1 MSDEW
6 NGNGNGPHNHDEQ
19 TIPLR
24 QQLQNGEGANG
35 EAATPSRIIP
45 TNLSTEEDDL
55 SAELERQARETLR
68 AIRES
73 AGDLGTRVRQALQQ
87 ASDLWDEAGPG
98 APGQSSATPEAEL
111 RARAL
116 ARRWVERD
124 FLIDPDLPDGMS
136 VHSLRTAAIWRVEVR
151 ERGERRT
158 ITEATEPYQG
168 QRPPALGPI
177 LPPWDYDFP
186 VVPEIESGERR
197 ERLPDSEAIGA
208 CLTCNGTGHRSCV
221 TCDGKGFVQC
231 PVCHGRSR
239 IPCRR
244 CRGRGVIPDAVAER
258 RARSSRGYLQVQA
271 ERLAADAGE
280 RIADLAE
287 RLRQDYGVPLPPS
300 DHWVPNLSATGE
312 TVPCPECVNGTIA
325 CACGNGKRVCETCH
339 GTSAAPCRSCGGSGK
354 VLRHRQLVR
363 RFDTR
368 LSERMLPLDDE
379 SMAQHLNEE
388 MVRKGTG
395 EQVWDG
401 TFDSL
406 PSVAPAGIPPAI
418 WASALAFAH
427 DQERALTTATTA
439 TSAGDAA
446 SDAGERHV
454 ISRRMV
460 LSRIPL
466 TRVEYT
472 FAEHQF
478 SVVAVGRSGSE
489 RFWAQSF
496 PPRWSRVGRFLKA
509 LTRDLQGESMP
520 PRRPTVP
527 LTEPGSVSSLEEFRL
542 RREQTRTGNG
552 AEPVS
557 ADAAGADAPTTDTLT
572 QDHEPHE

>member
-1 MSDEW
+1 MSDEF
-6 NGNGNGPHNHDEQ
+6 NGNGTGNGNGSHSHDEQ
-19 TIPLR
+19 TIPLW
-24 QQLQNGEGANG
+24 QQPGNEEGANVNPS
-35 EAATPSRIIP
+35 TPSHIIP
-45 TNLSTEEDDL
+45 TNHPMDDDL
-55 SAELERQARETLR
+55 SVELERQARETLR
-68 AIRES
+68 IIRET

-87 ASDLWDEAGPG
+87 ASDLWEEAGPG
-98 APGQSSATPEAEL
+98 APAQSRVTPEIEA

-124 FLIDPDLPDGMS
+124 FLIDPELPEGMG

-158 ITEATEPYQG
+158 IAEATEPYQG

-177 LPPWDYDFP
+177 LPPWDYEFP
-186 VVPEIESGERR
+186 VIPEIESGERR

-231 PVCHGRSR
+231 PICHGRSR

-258 RARSSRGYLQVQA
+258 RARASRGYLQVQA

-280 RIADLAE
+280 RIADFAE

-300 DHWVPNLSATGE
+300 DQWVPNLSATGE
-312 TVPCPECVNGTIA
+312 TVPCPDCVNGTIP
-325 CACGNGKRVCETCH
+325 CECGNGKRVCETCH
-339 GTSAAPCRSCGGSGK
+339 GTSAAPCRACGGSGK

-368 LSERMLPLDDE
+368 LSERVLPLDDVG
-379 SMAQHLNEE
+379 MAEHLTEE
-388 MVRKGTG
+388 MVRKGVG
-395 EQVWDG
+395 EQVWEG
-401 TFDSL
+401 SLDSL
-406 PSVAPAGIPPAI
+406 PATPPAGVSATI
-418 WASALAFAH
+418 WASALSFAH
-427 DQERALTTATTA
+427 DQQQALTTATSTA
-439 TSAGDAA
+439 DATPA
-446 SDAGERHV
+446 EGERRV
-454 ISRRMV
+454 ISRRMA

-478 SVVAVGRSGSE
+478 SLVAVGRSGSE

-509 LTRDLQGESMP
+509 LTRDLQGESL
-520 PRRPTVP
+520 PRRPSVP
-527 LTEPGSVSSLEEFRL
+527 LSEPGSVSSLEEFRL
-542 RREQTRTGNG
+542 RREQVRNGESTDATGS
-552 AEPVS
+552 E
-557 ADAAGADAPTTDTLT
+557 AAGTESPITDE
-572 QDHEPHE
+572 EPQE